1 MGKGKMSPPAS
12 TGGEMRERHKLGKR
26 SGDRRWQRR
35 SPADGAGRVQAKPGI
50 DAADV
55 EEMPAVREHSQ
66 HLTVPVIAET
76 DRADRVSTA
85 TGAAGVLCR
94 REGEL
99 RVGADDG
106 LIKAN
111 NDSIVGRF
119 VLGDEKDTRENNGVT
134 IGIDRGGNGGR
145 ERGGG

>member
-1 MGKGKMSPPAS
+1 
-12 TGGEMRERHKLGKR
+12 MRERHKLGKR

-119 VLGDEKDTRENNGVT
+119 VLGDEKDARENNGVT